1 MGQDI
6 KKLFDETP
14 NLETK
19 KTPFGHKARFEE
31 RLDKEFE
38 HKRNSFSRLRIAA
51 SIAILVSV
59 GIVVSNYYKT
69 VNIGTEIVKVED
81 NNNKI
86 NSLAD
91 ISPDLKK
98 VEDYYLTHINYQFSK
113 IKINDSNRQF
123 LETYFVELGS
133 LQEAYKTAIAKI
145 DSEDEISEETIDSLI
160 ENLQSRLKLMFQLK
174 SQLKKID
181 NLNKQENENIKA

>member
-6 KKLFDETP
+6 KKLFEEKPD
-14 NLETK
+14 LETK
-19 KTPFGHKARFEE
+19 KTPFGHKSRFEQ
-31 RLDKEFE
+31 RLDQEFS
-38 HKRNSFSRLRIAA
+38 HKRNSYSGLKIAA
-51 SIAILVSV
+51 SVAILIALGFTAV
-59 GIVVSNYYKT
+59 YYF
-69 VNIGTEIVKVED
+69 NSSSFGTEIVKVTED
-81 NNNKI
+81 KNKI

-113 IKINDSNRQF
+113 IKITNDNRTF
-123 LETYFVELGS
+123 LETYFVELGA
-133 LQEAYKTAIAKI
+133 LQEAYKISIAKI
-145 DSEDEISEETIDSLI
+145 DSEEEISEEIIDGLI

-174 SQLKKID
+174 AQLKKID